1 MAMARARAFGAA
13 LGLALTAATPVF
25 AQQALQPGG
34 QASGELRPGDAT
46 LASGE
51 YVDSFTV
58 EGRAGQHIVVRM
70 TSTALD
76 PYLLIRGPANFKQEN
91 DDESQGVSSALLD
104 VTLPADGRYTIS
116 ATTYKAGE
124 SGAYVVT
131 LGGASAAPSSAA
143 VPGAIRAGDTVRGTL
158 ARGDETLQSG
168 EYADTWRLQGR
179 RGETFTIRL
188 ASSAFDPYL
197 LVRGAGGLSVEND
210 DDETARGTR
219 DSRLAITLPAD
230 GEVRISATTYKVG
243 EGGAYALSVQSGS
256 GGAPVTAS
264 APVNSSTASIAL
276 GGSLTGRLQTG
287 DGQLRS
293 GEFIDSYT
301 FNGRRGQTVDV
312 RLTSTDFDPYVMIA
326 GPDNFSEENDDDV
339 EEGAKN
345 ARLIVTLPAD
355 GAYTIRATSFQS
367 GETGAYRLA
376 VAQAATVNATTAAPI
391 ALGQTVNGVL
401 ASGDQTVGSGA
412 FVDRYRF
419 RGAPGQRIAIDMR
432 SSALD
437 SFLTLVSP
445 SGSREQNDDAVQG
458 SNDSR
463 LETELAEAG
472 DYIVVASSYGSGGT
486 GAYQVS
492 LATAGGSGARSTA
505 VTTAGASSPVGT
517 ALSPGASISGR
528 LQTGDDA
535 LGSGELFDRYTF
547 SGRRGQTV
555 AVEMTSGE
563 IDSYVIVQAPSG
575 AQQDNDDRSGASHDS
590 RVSWV
595 LPEDGTYSIR
605 ATTYAARESG
615 AYTLRFLSGAAAESQ
630 ATAQARR
637 GKVFAVMVGV
647 SDYGGANSNLAYT
660 ADDALKLA
668 ETLRRENVL
677 APQSVTLTNAEA
689 TPAAVR
695 AAFQRV
701 AAAAGPDDMFLFFYS
716 GHGGQA
722 PQRVAGNEPDLRD
735 ETLVLRGGSITD
747 DEMAQMFGQVRARM
761 SLLALDAC
769 FSGGFARDVVSRP
782 GVMGLFSSEEDLTSA
797 VAEKFQAGG
806 YLSHFLRV
814 GLSGDADTDA
824 NRIVTAGEMSTY
836 LRRQFAAQAND
847 VEASTQDGERNY
859 QFLVVE
865 RGGVKIDDPM
875 LLLP

>member
-1 MAMARARAFGAA
+1 MLMARATALGVTIGAA
-13 LGLALTAATPVF
+13 LLLAGPVW
-25 AQQALQPGG
+25 AQQSLPPGG
-34 QASGELRPGDAT
+34 RVSGELRQGDAT
-46 LASGE
+46 LAGGE
-51 YVDSFTV
+51 YVDSFTL
-58 EGRAGQHIVVRM
+58 EGRAGQRVVVQM

-76 PYLLIRGPANFKQEN
+76 PYLLIRGPANFRQEN
-91 DDESQGVSSALLD
+91 DDESQGVASALLD

-124 SGAYVVT
+124 SGAYLVT
-131 LGGASAAPSSAA
+131 VGGANASPTATAAPS
-143 VPGAIRAGDTVRGTL
+143 AIRAGDTVRGTL
-158 ARGDETLQSG
+158 ARGDEALQTG

-179 RGETFTIRL
+179 RSETFTIRL

-210 DDETARGTR
+210 DDETVRGGR
-219 DSRLAITLPAD
+219 DSRLVITLPAD

-243 EGGAYALSVQSGS
+243 EGGAYSLSVQSGS
-256 GGAPVTAS
+256 GGAPVTAN
-264 APVNSSTASIAL
+264 APATTSNASIAL
-276 GGSLTGRLQTG
+276 GGAATGRLQTG

-293 GEFIDSYT
+293 GEFIDSYAFT
-301 FNGRRGQTVDV
+301 GRRGQVIDV
-312 RLTSTDFDPYVMIA
+312 RLTSMEFDPYLLIT
-326 GPDNFSEENDDDV
+326 GPNDFKEENDDDV

-345 ARLIVTLPAD
+345 ARVIVTLPAD
-355 GAYTIRATSFQS
+355 GAYTIGATSFQS
-367 GETGAYRLA
+367 GEAGAYRLA
-376 VAQAATVNATTAAPI
+376 VAQAATVNATTAAAI
-391 ALGQTVNGVL
+391 ALGQTVGGAL

-419 RGAPGQRIAIDMR
+419 RGAPGQRVAIDMR
-432 SSALD
+432 SAALD

-463 LETELAEAG
+463 IETELAEAG
-472 DYIVVASSYGSGGT
+472 DYIVMVSSYGRGGT
-486 GAYQVS
+486 GAYQVT
-492 LATAGGSGARSTA
+492 LATAGAAGARPTTSATA
-505 VTTAGASSPVGT
+505 GGTSPTATALAAGAS
-517 ALSPGASISGR
+517 INGR
-528 LQTGDDA
+528 LQTGDGA
-535 LGSGELFDRYTF
+535 LSSGEFFDRYTF
-547 SGRRGQTV
+547 TGQRGQAV
-555 AVEMTSGE
+555 AVEMASGE
-563 IDSYVIVQAPSG
+563 IDSYVIVEAPSG
-575 AQQDNDDRSGASHDS
+575 AQQDNDDRNGASHDA

-595 LPEDGTYSIR
+595 LPENGVYSIR

-615 AYTLRFLSGAAAESQ
+615 AYSLRFLSGAAAESPV
-630 ATAQARR
+630 TAQARR

-647 SDYGGANSNLAYT
+647 SDYGNVANNLAYT

-677 APQSVTLTNAEA
+677 APQSVTLTDAQA

-716 GHGGQA
+716 GHGGQS
-722 PQRVAGNEPDLRD
+722 PEHVRGNEPDGRD
-735 ETLVLRGGSITD
+735 ETIVLRGGEITD

-814 GLSGDADTDA
+814 GLSGEADTDT
-824 NRIVTAGEMSTY
+824 NHIVTAGEMSTY

-847 VEASTQDGERNY
+847 VEASTQDGARNY

-875 LLLP
+875 LQLP